1 MLSEHSLYVSVEE
14 VEAGIPSASTIGI
27 DMTSV
32 LLET

>member
-14 VEAGIPSASTIGI
+14 VEAGIPSGSTIGI
-27 DMTSV
+27 DMPIV